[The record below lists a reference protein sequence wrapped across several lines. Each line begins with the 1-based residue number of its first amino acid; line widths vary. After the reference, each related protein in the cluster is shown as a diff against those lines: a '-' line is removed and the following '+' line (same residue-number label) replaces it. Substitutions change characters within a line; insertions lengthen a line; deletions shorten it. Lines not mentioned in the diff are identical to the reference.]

1 MSDFN
6 DIDLSGAG
14 FEIVVDGDEEETTDS
29 FLTDSLDDLL
39 STLSSD
45 KELTPEEIAS
55 IKETLEEA
63 KKQNAAAF
71 ESKTNLEAL
80 FAAIDAG
87 EVEVEEDVVEELA
100 EKRKSF
106 EELAA
111 KHEQITK
118 VIEEIEEI
126 VKKL

>member
-1 MSDFN
+1 MNDFN

-29 FLTDSLDDLL
+29 FITDSLDDLL
-39 STLSSD
+39 STLSSN
-45 KELTPEEIAS
+45 KELTSEEIAS
-55 IKETLEEA
+55 IKESLEEA

-71 ESKTNLEAL
+71 ESKTNLETL

-87 EVEVEEDVVEELA
+87 EVEVEEDVVEELT

-106 EELAA
+106 EELVA

-126 VKKL
+126 VKNL

>member
-1 MSDFN
+1 MDDFN
-6 DIDLSGAG
+6 DIDLTGAG

>member
-63 KKQNAAAF
+63 KKQNTAAF
-71 ESKTNLEAL
+71 ETKTNLETL